1 MLQFHNLR
9 DKLLQL
15 KLKDLQ
21 NKEMFHFVE
30 NSYYFYK
37 IIYIFINFIVI
48 FYEFRI
54 SDSW

>member
-1 MLQFHNLR
+1 MLQYHNLR

-30 NSYYFYK
+30 NSFCTFLK
-37 IIYIFINFIVI
+37 
-48 FYEFRI
+48 
-54 SDSW
+54 